1 MKKSCFTLIELLVV
15 IAIIAILAAMLMPA
29 LSKARGAARA
39 SNCAANL
46 NSCAKMQ
53 IFYSNDHKFFGSY
66 YDRNAMRETGKKIA
80 WWPDLM
86 WDAGYAPDETKVYQ
100 CPALVSEL
108 KDASGYRLYAY
119 GMFHNVTKEDASGET
134 QNCFYTKKHT
144 AKATSNG
151 SYYNFRGFSPLRM
164 TRPSAGML
172 IVDSVEHSNSTP
184 VKHQNSHVDQ
194 TSGGGW
200 IGRLHNDKINLAFV
214 DGHVAS
220 QMSTGE
226 LSNLIKS
233 NTESLYNISNRR
245 AITGN
250 EGVLGGNDRILGRLD
265 LFW

>member
-1 MKKSCFTLIELLVV
+1 MKKTRFTLIELLVV

-53 IFYSNDHKFFGSY
+53 ILYSNDQKIFGTY
-66 YDRNAMRETGKKIA
+66 YDRKSMRDSTKNLA

-86 WDAGYAPDETKVYQ
+86 WDAGYGPDESKVYQ
-100 CPALVSEL
+100 CPAIASPL
-108 KDASGYRLYAY
+108 KDANSVRKYAY
-119 GMFHNVTKEDASGET
+119 GMFHNVTKEDAGGET

-151 SYYNFRGFSPLRM
+151 SYYNFRGISPLRM

-172 IVDSVEHSNSTP
+172 IVDSVEHSTSAP
-184 VKHQNSHVDQ
+184 PKHQNSHVDQ

-200 IGRLHNDKINLAFV
+200 IARLHNDKINLAFV

-220 QMSTGE
+220 QMHVDE

-250 EGVLGGNDRILGRLD
+250 EGILGGNDRILGRLD

>member
-1 MKKSCFTLIELLVV
+1 MKRSRFTLIELLVV

-39 SNCAANL
+39 STCAANL

-53 IFYSNDHKFFGSY
+53 IFYSNDHKYFVTY
-66 YDRNAMRETGKKIA
+66 YDTTMRGLKA
-80 WWPDLM
+80 AYWPDM
-86 WDAGYAPDETKVYQ
+86 MYIAGYSPDDSSVYR
-100 CPALVSEL
+100 CPIIPSEV
-108 KDASGYRLYAY
+108 KDPANNNCRRFAY
-119 GMFHNVTKEDASGET
+119 GMFH
-134 QNCFYTKKHT
+134 
-144 AKATSNG
+144 KATPDQVARQFFYLPTIAALGDLSG
-151 SYYNFRGFSPLRM
+151 SYYRFRGISLPRI

-172 IVDSVEHSNSTP
+172 IVDSVEHTSTTP
-184 VKHQNSHVDQ
+184 PKHQSAYVDQ

-220 QMSTGE
+220 QMSADE

-233 NTESLYNISNRR
+233 NAGSIYGTDNRR
-245 AITGN
+245 AITGSEN
-250 EGVLGGNDRILGRLD
+250 VLGSNHNILGRYD